1 MANNDSMENFS
12 EGEFQE
18 GMSIK
23 ELLHILKVRLGWII
37 VAFLLVLGG
46 AIAYLQYVTPMY
58 EAGVTV
64 LVDSLQKSS
73 SIENLLMGQ
82 TTTRINTEVELA
94 LSRRNIEEA
103 LNLLKLQ
110 SYRSADGLSY
120 TDKTVLGNVK
130 NRTSVTTVK
139 DTNIVKITVTD
150 QNPVFAADFANA
162 LAESYNEL
170 LGSIAKSSKTVQKE
184 FIQSQIPIN
193 EKELQKAAD
202 ALGKFRE
209 SSGIIQLSDKS
220 KLLSDKIAFFQLRRE
235 PLALQLNESNSNY
248 EFYRMLLAGNGIE
261 VTTYE
266 ELLADPE
273 VDKLLGSFKDKSREL
288 ALYNAIQ
295 NGSGQNQ
302 RQFVLEGSI
311 SQTTKALLDRI
322 MLLIAPKGLTNDAY
336 LALNAVELAKATYE
350 RVLTEADIELLLS
363 IEDTYA
369 QELSQLPV
377 LERRLLDLQRD
388 VQVYETLRLRLMEL
402 LEEVKIA
409 EAAIAGSVRVVDA
422 AKVNSIPVS
431 PNRMLILAVAVLLG
445 AAFGV
450 LLALL
455 VEMLDVTLKDEGVIK
470 KLAGPNIPIL
480 GWIPLMNLDRTKP
493 IPSLVVYNNALSF
506 EAERYKLIANN
517 ISFGTLR
524 KTKRVFSVTSPG
536 MGEGKTSATANIGTS
551 LAQNG
556 IRVLL
561 IDGDLRLPQLETF
574 FNLRKSHHGLVD
586 VITSGMS
593 AEEAIVQPLEDVPF
607 LHVLPPGILP
617 PLPSAIFTAPEYMVL
632 LDHLLEIYDYVL
644 VDTPPLIFASE
655 LMAIA
660 KHVDGLVVNIR
671 AGITTKGAFRE
682 LLDNLDIVG
691 VNILGIIF
699 NGVIETKAGGHYT
712 SGRYYTYQGS
722 YYAKRYYE
730 GHGIT
735 EDGTDT
741 GGEGKTK
748 SQKHR
753 KHSKKNTKVSRGYRF
768 NFIKDLKLREKT
780 RGIGT
785 ISAMHPFIDK
795 NDPFASTVPDKKR
808 PQVVAPIEGAADFLE
823 AVERDPRSSGRQ

>member
-1 MANNDSMENFS
+1 VDTTNTQDSFDTS
-12 EGEFQE
+12 SGFQE

-23 ELLHILKVRLGWII
+23 ELLHILKVRMGWII
-37 VAFLLVLGG
+37 VAFLLVMG
-46 AIAYLQYVTPMY
+46 AAVAYLQYVTPMY

-64 LVDSLQKSS
+64 IVDSLQKSS

-94 LSRRNIEEA
+94 LSRINIESA
-103 LNLLKLQ
+103 LQLLDLR
-110 SYRSADGLSY
+110 SYRTADDVPY
-120 TDKTVLGNVK
+120 TDKSALGAVK

-150 QNPVFAADFANA
+150 QNYTFAADFANA

-184 FIQSQIPIN
+184 FIQSQIPLN

-209 SSGIIQLSDKS
+209 ESGIIQLSDKS
-220 KLLSDKIAFFQLRRE
+220 KLLSDKIAHFQLRRE
-235 PLALQLNESNSNY
+235 PLALQLNEAINNIQTYS
-248 EFYRMLLAGNGIE
+248 MILAGSAIDFPRYEQVVGDVDVIRLLS
-261 VTTYE
+261 TY
-266 ELLADPE
+266 
-273 VDKLLGSFKDKSREL
+273 KDMSREL

-295 NGSGQNQ
+295 DGQAQNQ
-302 RQFVLEGSI
+302 RQFVLSSAI
-311 SQTTKALLDRI
+311 AQTTKALLDRVTLLVAPRGLSADAYI
-322 MLLIAPKGLTNDAY
+322 ML
-336 LALNAVELAKATYE
+336 NAIELAKSIYN
-350 RVLTEADIELLLS
+350 RIVTEADIALLIS
-363 IEDTYA
+363 IEETYA
-369 QELSQLPV
+369 EELSQLPV

-409 EAAIAGSVRVVDA
+409 EAAIAGSVRVVDEA
-422 AKVNSIPVS
+422 RINERPVS

-455 VEMLDVTLKDEGVIK
+455 IEMLDVTLKDEGVIK
-470 KLAGPNIPIL
+470 KLAGPHIPIL
-480 GWIPLMNLDRTKP
+480 GWIPLMNLDREQE
-493 IPSLVVYNNALSF
+493 IPSLIVYNNPLSF

-586 VITSGMS
+586 IITGNLP
-593 AEEAIVQPLEDVPF
+593 AEEVIIQPLADVPF

-617 PLPSAIFTAPEYMVL
+617 PLPSAIFTAPEYVVL
-632 LDHLLEIYDYVL
+632 LDHLLETYDYIL

-730 GHGIT
+730 T
-735 EDGTDT
+735 RTNPEDATDE
-741 GGEGKTK
+741 EGKKVKRKK
-748 SQKHR
+748 SRSQG
-753 KHSKKNTKVSRGYRF
+753 KVTRGYRF
-768 NFIKDLKLREKT
+768 NFIKDLKAREKA

-785 ISAMHPFIDK
+785 NIAIHPYVEKI
-795 NDPFASTVPDKKR
+795 DPFASTVPEKIGRK
-808 PQVVAPIEGAADFLE
+808 VVAPLDDAADFLE
-823 AVERDPRSSGRQ
+823 AVERDPKSSGRQ